1 MTREHLK
8 DLLEGIG
15 FIAIIASL
23 VFVGIETRNST
34 KQAVLNTQA
43 LEIAA
48 YQELMDNIAE
58 MNILI
63 IQDPEVAAFMHK
75 VYSTS
80 EELTELEQFR
90 FSRAAYLRFRHGD
103 MAFFQYQRGAI
114 DEARLRSSLQVL
126 NLSNP
131 RVRAF
136 WEQVKRNFVGPY
148 SAYIDQLIDEKD
160 TPVLEDLTSK

>member
-1 MTREHLK
+1 MTRDHLK
-8 DLLEGIG
+8 DLIEGIG

-23 VFVGIETRNST
+23 IFVGIETRNSSR
-34 KQAVLNTQA
+34 QAFLNTQA

-63 IQDPEVAAFMHK
+63 IQDPEVASFMHK

-90 FSRAAYLRFRHGD
+90 FSRAAFLRFRHGD
-103 MAFFQYQRGAI
+103 MAFFQYQRGVI
-114 DEARLRSSLQVL
+114 DEARLRSSLKVL

-148 SAYIDQLIDEKD
+148 GDYIDQLINENE
-160 TPVLEDLTSK
+160 TPVLEDLASR

>member
-1 MTREHLK
+1 
-8 DLLEGIG
+8 
-15 FIAIIASL
+15 
-23 VFVGIETRNST
+23 
-34 KQAVLNTQA
+34 
-43 LEIAA
+43 
-48 YQELMDNIAE
+48 MDNIAE

-75 VYSTS
+75 VYLTS

-90 FSRAAYLRFRHGD
+90 FGRAAFLRFRHGD

-114 DEARLRSSLQVL
+114 DEARLRSSLKVL

-136 WEQVKRNFVGPY
+136 WEKVKRNFVGPY
-148 SAYIDQLIDEKD
+148 GAYIDQLIDEID
-160 TPVLEDLTSK
+160 TPVLEDLVSK

>member
-34 KQAVLNTQA
+34 KQAYLNTQA

-63 IQDPEVAAFMHK
+63 IQDPEVAALMHK
-75 VYSTS
+75 VYQTS

-90 FSRAAYLRFRHGD
+90 FGRAAFLRFRHGD
-103 MAFFQYQRGAI
+103 IAFFQYQRGAI
-114 DEARLRSSLQVL
+114 DEARLRSSLKVL

-131 RVRAF
+131 RVSAF
-136 WEQVKRNFVGPY
+136 WHQVKRNFVRPY
-148 SAYIDQLIDEKD
+148 VAYIDQLIDERDKS
-160 TPVLEDLTSK
+160 VSKDLTSK

>member
-15 FIAIIASL
+15 FIANIASL

-34 KQAVLNTQA
+34 KQAYLNTQA

-75 VYSTS
+75 VYLTS

-90 FSRAAYLRFRHGD
+90 FDRAAFLRFRHGD
-103 MAFFQYQRGAI
+103 MAFFHYQRGAI
-114 DEARLRSSLQVL
+114 DEARLRSSLRVL
-126 NLSNP
+126 NLSNA
-131 RVRAF
+131 RVRDF
-136 WEQVKRNFVGPY
+136 WERNKRNFVGPY
-148 SAYIDQLIDEKD
+148 SAYIDQLIDEKGA
-160 TPVLEDLTSK
+160 PVLKDLASQ